1 MSKETYISPKETCMP
16 HEERYKRDLKRS
28 YQRDLKRSYQR
39 DLYTLDLHELAVKFI
54 HIEICETYHK
64 RNPQNIPI
72 CPNTDSC
79 ASTRFCTSLFIF
91 SNVYVSFQLFNFSN
105 VYVFLDIRVL

>member
-1 MSKETYISPKETCMP
+1 
-16 HEERYKRDLKRS
+16 
-28 YQRDLKRSYQR
+28 
-39 DLYTLDLHELAVKFI
+39 VKFI

-72 CPNTDSC
+72 CPNTDWC

-91 SNVYVSFQLFNFSN
+91 SNVYVSFQLFNFST
-105 VYVFLDIRVL
+105 FQLFKCIRFFGHPCPMRWLRLVGSFHKQFKVSFEEYGLFYRALL